1 MVKREV
7 VGAHY
12 GLREWLAQRITAV
25 VMAVYTLLLVLVFIR
40 VPKVDFWHWRALW
53 ELPVMRY
60 ATVLF
65 LLCAYY
71 HAWIGVRDILMDYIK
86 DAGLRL
92 TLYVIVIG
100 ALVCYA
106 VWSVQI
112 LWGL

>member
-12 GLREWLAQRITAV
+12 GLRDWLAQRVTAV
-25 VMAVYTLLLVLVFIR
+25 VMAIYSLLMVLVFIR
-40 VPKVDFWHWRALW
+40 LPAVDFLHWKALW
-53 ELPVMRY
+53 AMPAMRF

-65 LLCAYY
+65 LLCVYY
-71 HAWIGVRDILMDYIK
+71 HAWIGVRDIVMDYIK

-92 TLYVIVIG
+92 TLYVIVIA
-100 ALVCYA
+100 ALVCYS

-112 LWGL
+112 LWSM